1 MSMAKLR
8 LGTRGSAL
16 ARRQSEIVAE
26 ALRSAL
32 PEVEIETIEVRTEG
46 DRRQDL
52 SLELM
57 GGQGVF
63 VKEIE
68 QQLLDGKIDLAVHS
82 LKDMPSD
89 LPEGLT
95 LGALVPRGDARDAL
109 VSRGGLI
116 LKALPAGARIGSD
129 SRRRAVQ
136 ILAMRP
142 DIEVVSIRGNVD
154 TRLRKVDAGEYEAIA
169 LAVAGLERL
178 GLLARA
184 TQIFSPAEVLPAPG
198 QGAIAVECRVDDT
211 DTLALL
217 LRIDDATTRVV
228 TGAERAF
235 LRTMGAG
242 CRLPV
247 AAYATLEGD
256 SLHLDA
262 MIAEDNGAMHR
273 ASVTGPQSE
282 SETIGRTMAQRLRIE
297 ARL

>member
-1 MSMAKLR
+1 MAKLR

-95 LGALVPRGDARDAL
+95 LGALLPRGDVRDAL

-116 LKALPAGARIGSD
+116 LKALPPGARIGSD

-169 LAVAGLERL
+169 LAVAGLDRL

-198 QGAIAVECRVDDT
+198 QGAIAVECRVDDAE
-211 DTLALL
+211 TLALL

-247 AAYATLEGD
+247 AAYATLEGV

-282 SETIGRTMAQRLRIE
+282 AETIGRTMAQRLRIE